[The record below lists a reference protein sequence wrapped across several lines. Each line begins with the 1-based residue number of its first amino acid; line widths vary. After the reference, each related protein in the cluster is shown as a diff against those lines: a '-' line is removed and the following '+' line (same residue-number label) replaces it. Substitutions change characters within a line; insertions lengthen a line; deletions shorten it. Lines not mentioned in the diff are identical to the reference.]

1 MPASKAGT
9 STGIVNVV
17 TGFGTLC
24 TSYLFTG
31 LMGLG
36 FEPAQAWGGYG
47 VILVVVG
54 AICVVAYLASRKKS
68 AHGGLDLEAEK

>member
-31 LMGLG
+31 LSGLG
-36 FEPAQAWGGYG
+36 FGPAQAWAGYG
-47 VILVVVG
+47 VILVVAG
-54 AICVVAYLASRKKS
+54 AICVVVYLASRKKS
-68 AHGGLDLEAEK
+68 AHSELDLEAEK